1 MGAAG
6 QARAWPSRKQRHQ
19 EASAV
24 DTTLGDKIPE
34 FNTKTGANGNVGLSG
49 ASFSLGDHRTKFET
63 FIIILVAVI
72 IIGGSELLIYAFNV
86 PQYVLPRPSQ
96 IATALVTEFP
106 NLWPHLLI
114 TLKELF
120 IGFAI
125 GASIGFLLAAVIT
138 QFPFVE
144 KVVTPYIL
152 LLVTTPML
160 ALVPLLILRFGF
172 GSEPRIIAVAL
183 ASGPMVMINSATGF
197 RRVDLAKIA
206 LARSFGASTFQIFT
220 KIRIPMAMPM
230 IIVGLMVGSI
240 FGLLT
245 TIGAE
250 MVGGAE
256 GLGNRLTYY
265 SALIRMPQFFAIIL
279 ILAILGISIYVF
291 FFWLGKKWASW
302 EA

>member
-1 MGAAG
+1 MNNALETIPTFNKKEKAGADV
-6 QARAWPSRKQRHQ
+6 S
-19 EASAV
+19 
-24 DTTLGDKIPE
+24 
-34 FNTKTGANGNVGLSG
+34 LSG
-49 ASFSLGDHRTKFET
+49 GLTALSAGGGRTRIE
-63 FIIILVAVI
+63 IAVIILVAAI
-72 IIGGSELLIYAFNV
+72 IIGGAEITLRVLEV
-86 PQYVLPRPSQ
+86 PQYILPTPSE
-96 IATALVTEFP
+96 IVTALVTEWTFI
-106 NLWPHLLI
+106 WPHLLV
-114 TLKELF
+114 TLFELF
-120 IGFAI
+120 TGFAI
-125 GASIGFLLAAVIT
+125 GASIGFVLAAVIT

-183 ASGPMVMINSATGF
+183 ASGPMVMINAATGF
-197 RRVDLAKIA
+197 RRTDLAKIA
-206 LARSFGASTFQIFT
+206 LARSFGANTLQIFT

-245 TIGAE
+245 TVGAE

-265 SALIRMPQFFAIIL
+265 SSLIRMPQFFAIIL
-279 ILAILGISIYVF
+279 LLATIGISIYVF